1 MTQTTTTVPLVEVD
15 VTFDPHAT
23 PPLQVAQET
32 VPMPPGLSMLQF
44 NLVGDASFLTKP
56 LQWMQ
61 SESALGS
68 PPPFMRVARL
78 DPTTLVVTNDN
89 RTPAG
94 QLKTYHYMLLAFAAG
109 KVYATDP
116 TIINVTP
123 GSG

>member
-1 MTQTTTTVPLVEVD
+1 
-15 VTFDPHAT
+15 
-23 PPLQVAQET
+23 VALEIIS
-32 VPMPPGLSMLQF
+32 MPWGLSMLKF
-44 NLVGDASFLTKP
+44 NLMGDGDASFLTRP

-61 SESALGS
+61 SENALGF

-78 DPTTLVVTNDN
+78 DPTTVVVTSDN
-89 RTPAG
+89 RLPAG
-94 QLKTYHYMLLAFAAG
+94 QVEAYHYMLLVFAWG